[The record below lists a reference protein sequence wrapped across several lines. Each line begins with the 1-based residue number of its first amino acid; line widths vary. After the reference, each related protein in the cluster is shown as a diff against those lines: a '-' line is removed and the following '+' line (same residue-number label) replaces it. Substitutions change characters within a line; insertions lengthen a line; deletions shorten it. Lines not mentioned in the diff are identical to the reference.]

1 MTVKLIF
8 KKMSQIIDTVVNSLQ
23 DLLGSTIKIIP
34 AIITALVIIMLT
46 RYAAQFTKSI
56 AEKVGTK
63 ALQSKSLQ
71 LLLSKTAHIT
81 TWILGVALACVVAFP
96 GLRLG
101 DIIATLG
108 LSSVAIG
115 FAFQDIFKNFLSGIL
130 ILIQRPF
137 RIDDQIVVGYYEGTV
152 ERIDIRTTKIR
163 TYDGERILM
172 PNSEVF
178 TSAVRVRTAFNQ
190 RRTDLAVG
198 VDYNTPLHEA
208 KRILQQTI
216 EQVEGVLDNKSPEID
231 LVGFGDSSIDFVVR
245 YWTYPRQPQV
255 RQVQT
260 RAIMAIKEALDAA
273 NISIPYPIRTL
284 YYYNQDKYNDYL
296 LSNTE
301 NNNQNNS
308 EGRGSKRSHASSMG

>member
-1 MTVKLIF
+1 
-8 KKMSQIIDTVVNSLQ
+8 MSHIIETIINSLQ
-23 DLLGSTIKIIP
+23 DLLSSAIKIIP
-34 AIITALVIIMLT
+34 AIFTALVIIMLT
-46 RYAAQFTKSI
+46 RYAAQFATNI
-56 AEKVGTK
+56 AEKIGN
-63 ALQSKSLQ
+63 QSLDNKSLQ
-71 LLLSKTAHIT
+71 LLLSKTTTIT
-81 TWILGVALACVVAFP
+81 TWIIGVTLACVVAFP
-96 GLRLG
+96 GLNLG

-137 RIDDQIVVGYYEGTV
+137 RIDDQIVIGDYEGTV

-163 TYDGERILM
+163 TYDGERILV

-198 VDYNTPLHEA
+198 VDYNTPLPYA
-208 KRILQQTI
+208 KQILQKAI
-216 EQVEGVLDNKSPEID
+216 SQVEGVLENKAPEID
-231 LVGFGDSSIDFVVR
+231 LVNFGDSSIDFVVR

-255 RQVQT
+255 RQIQSE
-260 RAIMAIKEALDAA
+260 AIMAIKEALDAA

-284 YYYNQDKYNDYL
+284 YHYDQDKYNDYL
-296 LSNTE
+296 PANTE
-301 NNNQNNS
+301 N
-308 EGRGSKRSHASSMG
+308 GSKRNEDLYASPIS

>member
-1 MTVKLIF
+1 
-8 KKMSQIIDTVVNSLQ
+8 MSKILDTVVNSLR
-23 DLLGSTIKIIP
+23 DLIGSAVKVFP
-34 AIITALVIIMLT
+34 AIITALIIIMLT
-46 RYAAQFTKSI
+46 RYAAQFTRKI
-56 AEKVGTK
+56 AKQIGQKT
-63 ALQSKSLQ
+63 LSSKSLQ

-81 TWILGVALACVVAFP
+81 TWILGVVIACVIAFP

-108 LSSVAIG
+108 LGSVAIG

-137 RIDDQIVVGYYEGTV
+137 RIDDQIIVSDYEGTV

-198 VDYNTPLHEA
+198 VDYNTSLPEA
-208 KRILQQTI
+208 KGILQKTI
-216 EQVEGVLDNKSPEID
+216 EGVEGVLDSKPAEID
-231 LVGFGDSSIDFVVR
+231 LVGFGDSSIDFIVR
-245 YWTYPRQPQV
+245 YWTHPRQPQV

-273 NISIPYPIRTL
+273 NIGIPYPIRTL
-284 YYYNQDKYNDYL
+284 YFYNQDKYNDFMPD
-296 LSNTE
+296 NTNH
-301 NNNQNNS
+301 NNNGKQGDRS
-308 EGRGSKRSHASSMG
+308 YAGSVE

>member
-1 MTVKLIF
+1 MN
-8 KKMSQIIDTVVNSLQ
+8 QIINTVTDSLQ
-23 DLLGSTIKIIP
+23 ELLGSAVKIFP

-46 RYAAQFTKSI
+46 NYAAQFTRNL
-56 AEKVGTK
+56 ADRVGKRT
-63 ALQSKSLQ
+63 LHSKSLQ
-71 LLLSKTAHIT
+71 FLLRKTAYIT
-81 TWILGVALACVVAFP
+81 TWVVGIILACVIAFP

-115 FAFQDIFKNFLSGIL
+115 FAFQDIFKNFLAGIL
-130 ILIQRPF
+130 ILIQQPF
-137 RIDDQIVVGYYEGTV
+137 RIDDQIVVGDYEGTV
-152 ERIDIRTTKIR
+152 EKIDIRTTKIR

-198 VDYNTPLHEA
+198 VDYNASLPEA

-216 EQVEGVLDNKSPEID
+216 ERVDGVLNDKLPEID
-231 LVGFGDSSIDFVVR
+231 LVGFGESSMDFIVR
-245 YWTYPRQPQV
+245 YWTNSRQPHV

-273 NISIPYPIRTL
+273 KIGIPYPIRTL
-284 YYYNQDKYNDYL
+284 YFYNQDKYRDYL
-296 LSNTE
+296 PTE
-301 NNNQNNS
+301 TKNIDNDNYV
-308 EGRGSKRSHASSMG
+308 RSIS